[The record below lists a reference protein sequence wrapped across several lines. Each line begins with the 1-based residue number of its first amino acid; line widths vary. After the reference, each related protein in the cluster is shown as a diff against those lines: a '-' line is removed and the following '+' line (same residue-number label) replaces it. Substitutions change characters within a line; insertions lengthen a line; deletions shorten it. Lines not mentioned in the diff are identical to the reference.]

1 MKLKVLALSLCLL
14 FMGSMA
20 TSTYAMTTDAVY
32 KTVLVDDDDTKTKA
46 KSKKAKAS
54 TECTSKQKSECCA
67 KSCDEK
73 KTGSSENTSSDKK

>member
-20 TSTYAMTTDAVY
+20 TSTYAMTTDSVI
-32 KTVLVDDDDTKTKA
+32 KTVLVDDDDTKKA

-54 TECTSKQKSECCA
+54 SECTSKQKSECCE
-67 KSCDEK
+67 KSCDGKKGSTSEK
-73 KTGSSENTSSDKK
+73 TTSDKK